1 MPIVEKDIFDE
12 EKVPQGSVTLEGAH
26 DLIVEVDESAFNQ
39 PSMVHDDKQLYKV
52 EKVDTV
58 LLPMVQD
65 KIAVIPHI
73 DFVILKEF
81 NDVMECK
88 TSLSSVLPTVVPI
101 LTQKLHARVLI
112 ILHFKTRD
120 QVFSNQSSMMEG
132 ALKSNSFKILFLNLK
147 LFLNLNFEF
156 SF

>member
-1 MPIVEKDIFDE
+1 M
-12 EKVPQGSVTLEGAH
+12 
-26 DLIVEVDESAFNQ
+26 
-39 PSMVHDDKQLYKV
+39 HDDKQLYKV

-58 LLPMVQD
+58 VLPMVQD
-65 KIAVIPHI
+65 KIAVIPHV
-73 DFVILKEF
+73 DFVILEEF
-81 NDVMECK
+81 NDAMECK